1 MKIWHF
7 RTLIIIGAYRRN
19 IMAKDIF
26 VIKTMGD
33 ALRNTGYKNIECAM
47 SEIIDNSVQADARNI
62 MVIVSEEYNPK
73 TGRNNI
79 SEIAFLDDGNGM
91 SYDQIEGCLGIGYST
106 RTDRKGMGRFG
117 VGLPQASLYACP
129 AVDVYSWQNGY
140 ENCKKVFLDINK
152 IKNEEQTKIDD
163 PISAEIPEKYK
174 KYLKYKVVL
183 ESKKYDFT
191 KHGTFVLWK
200 KCDRVVPKTVTFLFK
215 KLDFSLGQKFRY
227 FINENTSSIRLVH
240 HENQDFTH
248 EILPNDPLML
258 MSNNYVLGN
267 PNKPDSIEL
276 GKIDDSLTPVFQPYT
291 NKEYPDGI
299 VPVMIKYIDPDT
311 GEIRESQIEIK
322 FSIVKNIFY
331 DKTAIPG
338 DPGRTQLG
346 KHVKQL
352 EGISIVR
359 ANREIDFGQF
369 DFYENVNQPAH
380 RWWGCEIRFNPIL
393 DEAFGVANNK
403 QHVELRRIEPND
415 YIEEDVKPVW
425 AQLYDIIH
433 DTISSMYAAN
443 KKTRENA
450 RTVQDIITPTAKI
463 INSAEENEE
472 DEKISATEEVRQN
485 TSMEE
490 LVKKTKEE
498 LRNQGIENPTE
509 DDVNSYMNNRV
520 NVVHKNLG
528 RTAGLFDYSFELG
541 SCLVT
546 FNMDHIFY
554 KTVLSE
560 IFASTDTK
568 TAFELFV
575 ASLVKAVDETKKS
588 QEEQNDNLIAIWNE
602 KLRRYINEQQ
612 NFAKK

>member
-1 MKIWHF
+1 MS
-7 RTLIIIGAYRRN
+7 
-19 IMAKDIF
+19 KDIF

-47 SEIIDNSVQADARNI
+47 SEIIDNSVQANARNI
-62 MVIVSEEYNPK
+62 MVIISEEYNPK

-91 SYDQIEGCLGIGYST
+91 TYDELEGCLGIGYST

-129 AVDVYSWQNGY
+129 SVDVYSWQDGY
-140 ENCKKVFLDINK
+140 SNCKKVFLDINK
-152 IKNEEQTKIDD
+152 IKNEEQTVIND
-163 PISAEIPEKYK
+163 PFPENIPQKYK
-174 KYLKYKVVL
+174 KYLTYKVIS
-183 ESKKYDFT
+183 EEDNKEYDFT
-191 KHGTFVLWK
+191 KHGTFVIWK
-200 KCDRVVPKTVTFLFK
+200 NCDRVVPKTVNFLFK
-215 KLDFSLGQKFRY
+215 KLDFALGQKFRY
-227 FINENTSSIRLVH
+227 FISEGTSSIRLIH

-248 EILPNDPLML
+248 EIMPNDPLML
-258 MSNNYVLGN
+258 MKNNYVLGN
-267 PNKPDSIEL
+267 PDNPGVISPRYNINCTE
-276 GKIDDSLTPVFQPYT
+276 PVFEPYT
-291 NKEYPDGI
+291 NAEYPDGV
-299 VPVMIKYIDPDT
+299 VPFPIKYSDPNT
-311 GEIRESQIEIK
+311 GETKESQIEIK

-331 DKTAIPG
+331 DKTAIAG
-338 DPGRTQLG
+338 DPGKTALG
-346 KHVKQL
+346 KHVKEL

-369 DFYENVNQPAH
+369 DFYENVNQPQH
-380 RWWGCEIRFNPIL
+380 RWWGCEIRFNPEL

-403 QHVELRRIEPND
+403 QHVELRRVESND
-415 YIEEDVKPVW
+415 YIDEDVKPVW

-433 DTISSMYAAN
+433 DTINTMYAVN

-450 RTVQDIITPTAKI
+450 RNVHDITPPTAQI
-463 INSAEENEE
+463 INSAEEGEN
-472 DEKISATEEVRQN
+472 DTPNSATEEVKQN
-485 TSMEE
+485 TSHEE
-490 LVKKTKEE
+490 LVEKNKEVLKE
-498 LRNQGIENPTE
+498 QGIENPTE
-509 DDVNSYMNNRV
+509 EDVNTYMNNKV
-520 NVVHKNLG
+520 NVVHRNLG
-528 RTAGLFDYSFELG
+528 KTAGLFDYSFELG

-554 KTVLSE
+554 KTTLND
-560 IFASTDTK
+560 IFQSTDAK